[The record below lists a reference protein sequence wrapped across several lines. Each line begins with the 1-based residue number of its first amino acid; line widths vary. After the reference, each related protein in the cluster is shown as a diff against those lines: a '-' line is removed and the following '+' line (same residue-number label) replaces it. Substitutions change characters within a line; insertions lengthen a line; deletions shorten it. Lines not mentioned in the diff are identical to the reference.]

1 MAKSALEQ
9 VKELEEQKQALVG
22 KAKEEALAKATEAI
36 DELKA
41 LGFNYR
47 LWRGKEGKDARG
59 AVRDAPCKVCGFKT
73 SPPHDRRAHR
83 SQRKKRAFTVAE
95 LQELAYTRV

>member
-9 VKELEEQKQALVG
+9 VKELDEQKQALVG

-36 DELKA
+36 EELKA

-47 LWRGKEGKDARG
+47 LWKGKEGKDARG
-59 AVRDAPCKVCGFKT
+59 AIRDAPCKVCGFKT
-73 SPPHDRRAHR
+73 SPPLSLIHI
-83 SQRKKRAFTVAE
+83 
-95 LQELAYTRV
+95 